1 MLSNSAPHDRP
12 GFLPPA
18 GGRPT
23 PRASVA
29 GFAMQRLGSAHSP
42 SILLSGVHDAILV
55 NAQFLH
61 SDAVDVAQT
70 IQAGGKHLRAIY
82 VSSAEPHAYFGLG
95 VLQAAFPLAR
105 ILASGD
111 TVEAIR
117 RQAGARVAHW
127 GGILK
132 HNAPRCIVVPQPYDG
147 ASLPLEGRHIALRH
161 LEAAFE

>member
-1 MLSNSAPHDRP
+1 MLPNFAPHEHP
-12 GFLPPA
+12 GLTPLA
-18 GGRPT
+18 GDY
-23 PRASVA
+23 RAALA

-42 SILLSGVHDAILV
+42 SILLSGAHDAILV

-70 IQAGGKHLRAIY
+70 IEAGGKHLSTIY

-95 VLQAAFPLAR
+95 VLQAAFPQAR

-111 TVEAIR
+111 TVEAMR

-132 HNAPRCIVVPQPYDG
+132 HNAPRCIVMPQVYDG
-147 ASLPLEGRHIALRH
+147 ASLPLEGRHVELQH
-161 LEAAFE
+161 LVAAVN